1 MKQLWND
8 IRAAFEAARYTWR
21 HRRYRRRERDQ
32 ITLPF

>member
-1 MKQLWND
+1 MKQLWTD
-8 IRAAFEAARYTWR
+8 LLACIEAARYTWH